1 MRALLLREA
10 SALRKQLSSWRRH
23 FHQYPEIGFE
33 EERTARYIRAELK
46 RLGLAPRPPSV
57 GTDVVVDLTVP
68 AATRTVA
75 LRADIDA
82 LPVQEESRSSYRS
95 RHPGCA
101 HLCGHDAHAAML
113 LGAAALLRRHQGDLG
128 VNVRLLFQP
137 AEERPPGGAQ
147 ALIDA
152 GLLGDVDEIFGL
164 HVDSRLPVGVVASR
178 PGAIMAAADGFEV
191 RFIGRG
197 GHAASPH
204 LNRDPVPA
212 AAQAVLALQTIV
224 SRYTDPTEPVVVS
237 VCVVE
242 GGTAFNVTP
251 EVVRFAGTVRT
262 VSRRH
267 RLAVPRLMKR
277 ILTGVARSAGVRVE
291 LLYSFY
297 YGPTVNHRESVA
309 YAAETVVALTGRRTA
324 YRQATLRMG
333 AEDFACY
340 LERVPG
346 AFIFL
351 GSRGPAAR
359 TRSNHHSPR
368 FDIDERVL
376 PLGAALAAGLAL
388 GQGKRAAGSTKAGC
402 PPCGRDS
409 TKAL

>member
-1 MRALLLREA
+1 MRAPLLREA

-23 FHQYPEIGFE
+23 FHRYPELGFE
-33 EERTARYIRAELK
+33 EEKTARYIRAELK
-46 RLGLAPRPPSV
+46 RLGLTPRPPAV
-57 GTDVVVDLTVP
+57 GTDVVVDLTVRG
-68 AATRTVA
+68 ARRTVA

-82 LPVQEESRSSYRS
+82 LPVEEESRTSYRS

-101 HLCGHDAHAAML
+101 HLCGHDAHTAML
-113 LGAAALLRRHQGDLG
+113 LGAAMLLRRHRSELA

-164 HVDSRLPVGVVASR
+164 HVDSRLPFGVVASR
-178 PGAIMAAADGFEV
+178 AGAIMAAADGFEV
-191 RFIGRG
+191 RFVGRG

-212 AAQAVLALQTIV
+212 AAQAILALQTIA

-237 VCVVE
+237 VCAVE

-251 EVVRFAGTVRT
+251 EVVRLAGTVRT

-277 ILTGVARSAGVRVE
+277 ILTGVAHSAGVRVE
-291 LLYSFY
+291 LIYSMY
-297 YGPTVNHRESVA
+297 YGPTVNHRASVA
-309 YAAETVVALTGRRTA
+309 YAAQTAVALTGRRTT
-324 YRQATLRMG
+324 YRQAGIRMG

-346 AFIFL
+346 AFLFL
-351 GSRGPAAR
+351 GSQGPTAR
-359 TRSNHHSPR
+359 TRFNHHSPR

-388 GQGKRAAGSTKAGC
+388 GQGRRDPARVPASRRA
-402 PPCGRDS
+402 RR
-409 TKAL
+409 L

>member
-1 MRALLLREA
+1 MRAPLLREA
-10 SALRKQLSSWRRH
+10 STLRRQLISWRRH
-23 FHQYPEIGFE
+23 FHQYPELGFE
-33 EERTARYIRAELK
+33 EEKTSRYIRAELK
-46 RLGLAPRPPSV
+46 RMGLTARPPVV
-57 GTDVVVDLTVP
+57 GTDVVVDLPVP
-68 AATRTVA
+68 GAKRTVA

-82 LPVQEESRSSYRS
+82 LPVQEASHTPYRS
-95 RHPGCA
+95 RHPGRA
-101 HLCGHDAHAAML
+101 HLCGHDAHTAML
-113 LGAAALLRRHQGDLG
+113 LGAAVLLRRHRGDLA

-178 PGAIMAAADGFEV
+178 AGAIMAAADGFEA

-204 LNRDPVPA
+204 LNLDPVPA
-212 AAQAVLALQTIV
+212 AAEAILALQTIA

-237 VCVVE
+237 VCMVE

-251 EVVRFAGTVRT
+251 EVVRLAGTVRT
-262 VSRRH
+262 VSRAH
-267 RLAVPRLMKR
+267 RLLVPRLMKR
-277 ILTGVARSAGVRVE
+277 ILTGVARSAGIRAE
-291 LLYSFY
+291 LTYSLY
-297 YGPTVNHRESVA
+297 YGPTVNHPESVA
-309 YAAETVVALTGRRTA
+309 YAAQAAIALTGRRTT
-324 YRQATLRMG
+324 YRQAKIRMG

-359 TRSNHHSPR
+359 TRANHHSPR

-376 PLGAALAAGLAL
+376 PLGAALAASLAL
-388 GQGKRAAGSTKAGC
+388 GQGRRAG
-402 PPCGRDS
+402 PRGRRG
-409 TKAL
+409 